1 MKLAQLIFPPQSR
14 DFRGKRWLKILL
26 RTTHLIGI
34 AGLAAMF
41 LSDSGIDNW
50 LTYLHLTIIS
60 GVAMMLLD
68 IWANG
73 IWLLQ
78 LRGQAIMLKLLLFA
92 ALLFSGESS
101 ELLLLSI
108 IVISGLIAHAPGS
121 VRYYSIFHR
130 RRIDSLYPNKQPA
143 EATHKCYSE

>member
-1 MKLAQLIFPPQSR
+1 MKLAQLIFPSQSR
-14 DFRGKRWLKILL
+14 DFKGKRWIKIMV

-41 LSDSGIDNW
+41 LSDSGIANW
-50 LTYLHLTIIS
+50 LTSVHITVIS
-60 GVAMMLLD
+60 GLAMMLLD
-68 IWANG
+68 IWSNG

-78 LRGQAIMLKLLLFA
+78 LRGQAVLIKLLLFV
-92 ALLFSGESS
+92 ALLFSGMNS
-101 ELLLLSI
+101 ELLLFAI

-143 EATHKCYSE
+143 ESAHKCYSE